1 MQSFPDTSN
10 LFSIAEARIKQ
21 IEHLGLGLTLPA
33 VNQLR
38 YVTCHLLR
46 FDRLEDEQEKQE
58 QLRKANN
65 HCERAI
71 YDAVETGIIYC
82 LEELRDFQKD
92 YRLVVITDIVPS
104 YLDIRAKANE
114 VSMFISKITK
124 DSTGD
129 HCNNRGDHYEKC
141 SKYFDELNGAINIL
155 TNARSEINKKLRNW
169 RIGFLL
175 TLGTFILAAITFI
188 MTNCSR

>member
-1 MQSFPDTSN
+1 MPSFSETSN

-38 YVTCHLLR
+38 YVACHLLR
-46 FDRLEDEQEKQE
+46 FDRSESEKEKQE
-58 QLRKANN
+58 ELRKANN

-82 LEELRDFQKD
+82 LEELREFQKD
-92 YRLVVITDIVPS
+92 YKLVGITDIVPS

-114 VSMFISKITK
+114 VSRYI
-124 DSTGD
+124 
-129 HCNNRGDHYEKC
+129 
-141 SKYFDELNGAINIL
+141 
-155 TNARSEINKKLRNW
+155 
-169 RIGFLL
+169 
-175 TLGTFILAAITFI
+175 
-188 MTNCSR
+188 